1 MAELDLDIAA
11 VEAAIGVELPR
22 PQLLR
27 WRLLD
32 LPGGVEL
39 EITSAAPV
47 AWQCISIP
55 AWLVGLLAQAVL
67 GALRSPMDRIGPDR
81 ARDGVLV
88 VEEVDGFELTLSG
101 RPDDLWWGLR
111 HRERR
116 QLSVVPFALG
126 SDLFCCLHAATCV
139 LIYHG
144 LARPPGPK
152 H

>member
-32 LPGGVEL
+32 RPGGVEL
-39 EITSAAPV
+39 EITSAAPSS
-47 AWQCISIP
+47 WHPISIP
-55 AWLVGLLAQAVL
+55 AWLVGHLAQVVL
-67 GALRSPMDRIGPDR
+67 GALKSPMDRIGPDR
-81 ARDGVLV
+81 AHDGVLV
-88 VEEVDGFELTLSG
+88 LEEVDGFELTLFG
-101 RPDDLWWGLR
+101 HPNDLWWGLR
-111 HRERR
+111 NRERR
-116 QLSVVPFALG
+116 QLSAVPFTLG

-139 LIYHG
+139 LVYRG